1 MSAADRQRRYRD
13 RKRRR
18 VRLAEFEADPGLVDV
33 LVDIRVISREDAEN
47 KVALGHAFREAF
59 RRLLTGRLLG
69 G

>member
-1 MSAADRQRRYRD
+1 MTAADRQRRYRD

-47 KVALGHAFREAF
+47 KVALGNAFREAF